1 MEVFKLLLGHPV
13 FKKSV
18 IRQAGTDS
26 WKEKK
31 HISMNNLFLF
41 ISVTSVDHLAPLFM
55 FSVVDTKS

>member
-26 WKEKK
+26 WKEK
-31 HISMNNLFLF
+31 NNLFLF